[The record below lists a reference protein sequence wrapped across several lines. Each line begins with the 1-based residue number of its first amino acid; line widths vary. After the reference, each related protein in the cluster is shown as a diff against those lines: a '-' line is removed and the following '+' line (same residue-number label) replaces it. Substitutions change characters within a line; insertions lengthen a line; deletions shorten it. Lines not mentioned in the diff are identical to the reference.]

1 MARSDK
7 GQPKPGSGKDNSTS
21 GNPKKR
27 TTARELIHMG
37 PDDGP
42 AVGTQ
47 RWADA
52 QKAKKENEK

>member
-1 MARSDK
+1 MVRSDK
-7 GQPKPGSGKDNSTS
+7 GQAKPGSGKDNSS
-21 GNPKKR
+21 SAPKKC

-47 RWADA
+47 KWADE
-52 QKAKKENEK
+52 QAKKENKK